1 MKKILLI
8 APGSDD
14 SQKPQSSWMLHSNPF
29 LKRKAFTSP
38 LHIATIAGLTPDDME
53 VDLWDE
59 PVHGYID
66 KDTPF
71 HKDYDLVGVTGYGLH
86 FPRAC
91 KISRV
96 FRDRGVPVAVGGAG
110 VSSIPKLYRDHF
122 DILFVG
128 EAELTWPRFIEDF
141 RRGEW
146 KTEYRECELPDMAL
160 SPAPRW
166 DSIATDMSASYL
178 TGSVQVT
185 RGCPFNCEFCDVWQI
200 FGRKVRLKPVDLV
213 VQELN
218 TLQKLGVHSVMLCSD
233 NFIGNAKYA
242 RELLRALIPVNQS
255 YPAPLQFRTELT
267 LTVARDQELLELLA
281 DTNFAGV
288 LIGLESPNEASL
300 KETRKNHNLRFGDLA
315 ENCRK
320 ILSYGIPIEGS
331 LIVGFDNDTTDAFD
345 LQFDF
350 IQEACIPFPRI
361 HMLKA
366 IRGTDLWE
374 RLMKEGRV
382 CEVDKRYGNT
392 NDIDPQHSTNIIPKN
407 MTRIQL
413 LTGYMDLVERVF
425 EWGAFEA
432 RMKRFIKGVKRK
444 PQIKEHHNPLP
455 DLLEKSLHQM
465 DEKTSQTIGNLLAY
479 ARKHAPFML
488 LHVAILSIRNLQE
501 ILAFPR
507 LRDGILAQIEIEKQA
522 ELEIVAS
529 AEVQV

>member
-1 MKKILLI
+1 
-8 APGSDD
+8 
-14 SQKPQSSWMLHSNPF
+14 
-29 LKRKAFTSP
+29 
-38 LHIATIAGLTPDDME
+38 ME
-53 VDLWDE
+53 
-59 PVHGYID
+59 
-66 KDTPF
+66 
-71 HKDYDLVGVTGYGLH
+71 
-86 FPRAC
+86 
-91 KISRV
+91 
-96 FRDRGVPVAVGGAG
+96 
-110 VSSIPKLYRDHF
+110 
-122 DILFVG
+122 
-128 EAELTWPRFIEDF
+128 
-141 RRGEW
+141 
-146 KTEYRECELPDMAL
+146 
-160 SPAPRW
+160 
-166 DSIATDMSASYL
+166 
-178 TGSVQVT
+178 
-185 RGCPFNCEFCDVWQI
+185 
-200 FGRKVRLKPVDLV
+200 LV

-522 ELEIVAS
+522 ELEIATS